1 MQPAGYAGLSSHV
14 YRAMRRHYET
24 PNYGLSNEPQTS
36 QASVIRQLEAAERSL
51 DPLPQGTVDEESET
65 RLALFLDEDD
75 HQKCVEGNKA
85 ALLAEKL
92 ERLRSLKYDIAKE
105 DWMFDQSR
113 SSTSFSISGW
123 KLGS

>member
-1 MQPAGYAGLSSHV
+1 MPTGAN
-14 YRAMRRHYET
+14 YEIMNRT
-24 PNYGLSNEPQTS
+24 NFPCLHHACTYSFQQT
-36 QASVIRQLEAAERSL
+36 I
-51 DPLPQGTVDEESET
+51 ET